1 MRLHFHLSMQQ
12 RQQLIL
18 GLSFVVPT
26 LVMTMYFISRH
37 MAPFGS
43 SSLLTVDLG
52 QQYVD
57 FFAYFRHSLLHDPSG
72 IFYTFQ
78 KALGG
83 EMVSTWTYYL
93 LSPFNL
99 LLLFFPDHNLTSGIF
114 LITVLKYGAA
124 GLSFTWLLFKTGRQ
138 TGWAT
143 LGFSTSYALMGW
155 MIANQL
161 NLIWLDAVILLP
173 LIILG
178 LLRLIDTGKIRG
190 YVGWLTAA
198 LVINYYMAY
207 MMAIFVSLFFIWEI
221 TRRWTDRQTLVRQT
235 IRFLGSS
242 LLAGGLAA
250 VTLLPTWAALQS
262 SKATYTVTHWSFK
275 FDYFPLKMLAKF
287 FLGSFNF
294 NQMPKG
300 LPNIFVGSLV
310 LIGVLTAL
318 LFKRRPRRQWLATLL
333 VTFFL
338 GLSLC
343 FDPLNLIWHG
353 LQYPIWYP
361 YRFSFVVCFWL
372 IWLAADALQPD
383 LTLNLRQILMITIVA
398 SAVFVYIG
406 LSLKAFDFLDDQ
418 QFIYGILFF
427 VAALCLLALPR
438 HDHQIFQ
445 LAFFL
450 FAVVELSCNAI
461 VSLNHISY
469 VSNPEY
475 QTYQKILTTQTDAV
489 TRRDKGLYRLT
500 PTFMRTKNDPLSGQ
514 YNGGSVFSSTLEKS
528 MVTFMGNI
536 GSPDGDGFVA
546 YTNGTVLSDALLN
559 DKYFINQQAS
569 TAGTKNPNKLNQ
581 TPLLTVSTRPDLA
594 SYMPIKHDGAI
605 TTYENQNALPMGFIA
620 DSDSLKGPLFS
631 ADPTQYQANLWA
643 SLTGRKAD
651 RQLFTAE
658 NFDRVVFNNVNQ
670 QTKLTGAILQKTNI
684 MKPGSITFYFT
695 PKTNNSFYLTLG
707 GTISNTKASFTLNDK
722 PLGQY
727 PTYRNTIIVNLAN
740 HQKGKRV
747 KLTVNL
753 KKSSLWLQNFTL
765 YQFNNPQFEQS
776 LKRLQ
781 AHPLNIQHHSQSS
794 LTGTITAP
802 TNGAVLMTTIP
813 YSTGWQ
819 ATVDGHRVPV
829 NKAAE
834 TFVALKLS
842 KGHHTVSLT
851 YWPPLLLPGLIITI
865 LCLTGIGLFVG
876 FRYLQRRQN

>member
-1 MRLHFHLSMQQ
+1 M
-12 RQQLIL
+12 
-18 GLSFVVPT
+18 
-26 LVMTMYFISRH
+26 
-37 MAPFGS
+37 
-43 SSLLTVDLG
+43 
-52 QQYVD
+52 
-57 FFAYFRHSLLHDPSG
+57 
-72 IFYTFQ
+72 
-78 KALGG
+78 
-83 EMVSTWTYYL
+83 
-93 LSPFNL
+93 
-99 LLLFFPDHNLTSGIF
+99 
-114 LITVLKYGAA
+114 
-124 GLSFTWLLFKTGRQ
+124 
-138 TGWAT
+138 
-143 LGFSTSYALMGW
+143 
-155 MIANQL
+155 
-161 NLIWLDAVILLP
+161 
-173 LIILG
+173 
-178 LLRLIDTGKIRG
+178 
-190 YVGWLTAA
+190 
-198 LVINYYMAY
+198 
-207 MMAIFVSLFFIWEI
+207 
-221 TRRWTDRQTLVRQT
+221 
-235 IRFLGSS
+235 
-242 LLAGGLAA
+242 
-250 VTLLPTWAALQS
+250 
-262 SKATYTVTHWSFK
+262 
-275 FDYFPLKMLAKF
+275 
-287 FLGSFNF
+287 
-294 NQMPKG
+294 
-300 LPNIFVGSLV
+300 
-310 LIGVLTAL
+310 
-318 LFKRRPRRQWLATLL
+318 
-333 VTFFL
+333 
-338 GLSLC
+338 
-343 FDPLNLIWHG
+343 
-353 LQYPIWYP
+353 
-361 YRFSFVVCFWL
+361 
-372 IWLAADALQPD
+372 
-383 LTLNLRQILMITIVA
+383 
-398 SAVFVYIG
+398 
-406 LSLKAFDFLDDQ
+406 
-418 QFIYGILFF
+418 
-427 VAALCLLALPR
+427 PR

-684 MKPGSITFYFT
+684 MKPGSVTFYFT

-753 KKSSLWLQNFTL
+753 KKKLTL
-765 YQFNNPQFEQS
+765 APKLY
-776 LKRLQ
+776 
-781 AHPLNIQHHSQSS
+781 PLS
-794 LTGTITAP
+794 
-802 TNGAVLMTTIP
+802 V
-813 YSTGWQ
+813 
-819 ATVDGHRVPV
+819 
-829 NKAAE
+829 
-834 TFVALKLS
+834 
-842 KGHHTVSLT
+842 
-851 YWPPLLLPGLIITI
+851 
-865 LCLTGIGLFVG
+865 
-876 FRYLQRRQN
+876 